1 MISSALSLTVR
12 LGVIAL
18 SAGQTLRSALRPAST
33 LRYTTSFFPG
43 EPTAVS
49 QSKKPPS
56 LFPMFLKL
64 SGRPCLVVGAGTVA
78 ESKIESLMVTGA
90 RVRVVAPEATPA
102 VRSWADAKKIDWQQR
117 RFQPADLKGM
127 LLVVA
132 ATPSTKLHRKIF
144 GEAKRRGVR
153 CNVVDV
159 PELCDFYYPS
169 VVQRGALQIAISTA
183 GKSPSL
189 AQRLRKELE
198 DVFGPEYEPWLE
210 HLGKAREKIFAAN
223 FDPEERK
230 RRLHAVAS
238 AQAFTVFCI
247 KRKGGFDFKRQPE
260 RRLPKPAKEPSV
272 PG

>member
-1 MISSALSLTVR
+1 MR
-12 LGVIAL
+12 LCATSMSV
-18 SAGQTLRSALRPAST
+18 GQTVLSVLRSASG
-33 LRYTTSFFPG
+33 LRYTTSFFLG
-43 EPTAVS
+43 EPIDVS
-49 QSKKPPS
+49 AAKKTPS
-56 LFPMFLKL
+56 LFPMFVKL

-102 VRSWADAKKIDWQQR
+102 VRSWAADKKIDWQRR

-127 LLVVA
+127 FLVVA
-132 ATPSTKLHRKIF
+132 ATSSTKLHRKIF

-198 DVFGPEYEPWLE
+198 ELFGPEYELWLE
-210 HLGKAREKIFAAN
+210 HLGEAREKIFAAN

-238 AQAFTVFCI
+238 AQAFTSFCMQR
-247 KRKGGFDFKRQPE
+247 KRGFNLKRQPKRKLPGRPKE
-260 RRLPKPAKEPSV
+260 RNAPA
-272 PG
+272 

>member
-1 MISSALSLTVR
+1 MQHLQKNK
-12 LGVIAL
+12 GVAPL
-18 SAGQTLRSALRPAST
+18 CRP
-33 LRYTTSFFPG
+33 LRYTTAFVHGEWFP
-43 EPTAVS
+43 VS
-49 QSKKPPS
+49 NDQKPPS

-90 RVRVVAPEATPA
+90 RVRVVAPQAIPA
-102 VRSWADAKKIDWQQR
+102 VRSWAAAKKIDWQQR
-117 RFQPADLKGM
+117 RFQPADLQGM
-127 LLVVA
+127 FLVVA
-132 ATPSTKLHRKIF
+132 ATSSTKLHRKIYD
-144 GEAKRRGVR
+144 EATRRRVR

-198 DVFGPEYEPWLE
+198 EVYGAEYEPWLE
-210 HLGKAREKIFAAN
+210 HLGNVREKILAADL
-223 FDPEERK
+223 DPEERK

-238 AQAFTVFCI
+238 RQAFLLFRI
-247 KRKGGFDFKRQPE
+247 RQGEELLRKRMSNRKSLGKQ
-260 RRLPKPAKEPSV
+260 
-272 PG
+272 

>member
-12 LGVIAL
+12 LAAVAL
-18 SAGQTLRSALRPAST
+18 GIVQTVRSALGAPPAM
-33 LRYTTSFFPG
+33 RYTTSFPG
-43 EPTAVS
+43 EPIDVS
-49 QSKKPPS
+49 QAKKTAS

-90 RVRVVAPEATPA
+90 RVRVVALEATPA
-102 VRSWADAKKIDWQQR
+102 VRSWAAAKKIDWQQR

-127 LLVVA
+127 FLVVA
-132 ATPSTKLHRKIF
+132 ATSSTNLHRKIF
-144 GEAKRRGVR
+144 SQAQRRGVR

-198 DVFGPEYEPWLE
+198 EVYGPEYEPWLE
-210 HLGKAREKIFAAN
+210 HLGKARERIFAAK

-238 AQAFTVFCI
+238 AQAFAVFCI
-247 KRKGGFDFKRQPE
+247 MRRGGFGGKRQPE
-260 RRLPKPAKEPSV
+260 RKLPKRLKEPTA
-272 PG
+272 PA